1 MWYCI
6 WPDQICSLAKID
18 LSSYFEQDIT
28 VVPTVS
34 TTSPQEAQATPKK
47 STDPCPS
54 INTSPPIPA
63 APPISAAPIA
73 LYSLINLINTIL
85 YNIIYHLLPSIYAH
99 YLLLFKRQ

>member
-1 MWYCI
+1 MCY
-6 WPDQICSLAKID
+6 LAKID
-18 LSSYFEQDIT
+18 LSSYLEQDIT

-85 YNIIYHLLPSIYAH
+85 YNIIYHLLPSIYAY